1 MKKCLFIAIASMVAL
16 VSYGNDMTS
25 AQGTARQSEDVK
37 KVVVLSDIHMCDERS
52 RQGGWGWFDKRRPVL
67 INFLNNIAQHAD
79 EYGEVVVAG
88 DMFDE
93 WVAPM
98 DKSPYQ
104 NLQGDDVRT
113 ESDFFQVL
121 VRDNKE
127 VLDAFR
133 AVRDAGIEVVYV
145 PGNHDLTCTKEDFDT
160 YLPGLFTQARDAYG
174 LGAYSPA
181 GMPEVVIEHGHRYDY
196 NNMPNP
202 ISTPGGYYPIGYV
215 VSKYASTL
223 KYTAPSVTQN
233 TSAPSVFNSVDGIRN
248 NMQAIAEYEQYLDE
262 HGIEERM
269 NYQEFCNEL
278 EQILADA
285 DKVKELLDDNSQSN
299 GIIEQLNH
307 FAANAAWAVVMIAK
321 PPHSFGQLLD
331 VLFTEVKFPEPYEES
346 YLFWD
351 ILPYFHKS
359 PLFQNLWTNENWA
372 RIQATNKVAVPL
384 PFIRSILAG
393 GIDAVLDG
401 IAPTEYFD
409 NPDSDKRIVVFGHTH
424 KGMIVEYENTTEDKC
439 LYANTGCWVDDP
451 WGDPDA
457 GVTFQTYIEL
467 DRKDGTYV
475 VTLKEWGKPNP
486 IAVDSLCV
494 VNDAPSCIT
503 SLATDKSEG
512 WYSMQ
517 GVRLNSAP
525 SGRGIY
531 IKNGKKMLK
540 K

>member
-1 MKKCLFIAIASMVAL
+1 MKKSLFIAAASMMSLASHGKGAVP
-16 VSYGNDMTS
+16 VHS
-25 AQGTARQSEDVK
+25 AAQECGEAT
-37 KVVVLSDIHMCDERS
+37 KVVVLSDIHMSDQRAID
-52 RQGGWGWFDKRRPVL
+52 GGWGWFKERRPVL
-67 INFLNNIAQHAD
+67 INFLNNIARHPD
-79 EYGEVVVAG
+79 EYREVVVAG

-98 DKSPYQ
+98 DVSPYH
-104 NLQGDDVRT
+104 NLEGNDVRT

-181 GMPEVVIEHGHRYDY
+181 GMPEVIIEHGHRYDY

-202 ISTPGGYYPIGYV
+202 LSTPGGYYPIGYV

-223 KYTAPSVTQN
+223 KYTDPSITQVT
-233 TSAPSVFNSVDGIRN
+233 SSPSVFSSVDGIRN
-248 NMQAIAEYEQYLDE
+248 NMQAIADYEKYLDE
-262 HGIEERM
+262 HGIEGWLS
-269 NYQEFCNEL
+269 YQNFCDEL

-285 DKVKELLDDNSQSN
+285 DKAKKLMEDSSHSN
-299 GIIEQLNH
+299 GFVEELNH

-321 PPHSFGQLLD
+321 PPHSMGQLLD

-346 YLFWD
+346 YLFAD
-351 ILPYFHKS
+351 IIPYFHE
-359 PLFQNLWTNENWA
+359 PYLFQNLWTNENWA
-372 RIQATNKVAVPL
+372 SLQATNKVSVPL

-401 IAPTEYFD
+401 IVPTEYFD
-409 NPDSDKRIVVFGHTH
+409 NPDSHKRIVVFGHTH
-424 KGMIVEYENTTEDKC
+424 KGMIVEHENTVDAKC

-467 DRKDGTYV
+467 DRKADSYV
-475 VTLKEWGKPNP
+475 VTLKEWGKDAPL
-486 IAVDSLCV
+486 AVDSLYV
-494 VNDAPSCIT
+494 VSDAPTAIT
-503 SLATDKSEG
+503 SLPSDKREG

-517 GVRLNSAP
+517 GVRLNAAP
-525 SGRGIY
+525 KGRGLY
-531 IKNGKKMLK
+531 INNGKKVLK
-540 K
+540 R